1 MWIMTT
7 YQIKAHRLVTFLHSP
22 IGALTNFIL
31 LFLYSLY
38 AAVTGGLI
46 QTDDTWFV
54 QVASRLLEGDV
65 LYRQVYFGITPL
77 SIYITGALA
86 RLFGAEVLIL
96 KVIIALCFSVTCLLT
111 YHTAQKLDLRRFDA
125 VLVLLFL
132 LAYLPFDLRYGVP
145 YTPMA
150 SMFLLMTFSATLS
163 WRNSLEGA
171 TREGGFEPLWVLLGV
186 AGACAGFGFTSKQN
200 IGLYTLAA
208 LISAILVIHLEMK
221 TRIRELFWAFSIAL
235 GACLLTAGIIH
246 LPILWNGSLGRY
258 LEYGFL
264 NKGFYLVAGRISYF
278 GRLGEVVR
286 LALSPTS
293 LRDLLTVYLGV
304 QYLIPFLTF
313 GALGY
318 ALLSGDPGDRSLLI
332 VVLLFALAAIAD
344 VYPNAARSHVQNALP
359 TLLIGLAF
367 ALRQTRI
374 NLSARFTLVLRSGL
388 VLWATIGI
396 FALVLQPIRWMAS
409 GEYVFSRLPNFRA
422 VLLQKSFLEE
432 TQVNTDRLVRAA
444 GENPT
449 FLFIQRASYYYL
461 VTGLENPT
469 PYDLPLV
476 PALGLYGESEI
487 IAAIEGGDIK
497 FVCMQQLGK
506 HPRKPLQLEGYV
518 LNNMG
523 EVRKLKLCTLYER
536 RPD

>member
-1 MWIMTT
+1 MTT
-7 YQIKAHRLVTFLHSP
+7 YQIKAHRLAGFLHSP
-22 IGALTNFIL
+22 IGALTSFIL
-31 LFLYSLY
+31 LFLYGLY

-77 SIYITGALA
+77 SIYVTGALA

-96 KVIIALCFSVTCLLT
+96 KVIIAFCFSVTCLLT
-111 YHTAQKLDLRRFDA
+111 YRTARKLDLGRFDA

-171 TREGGFEPLWVLLGV
+171 TREEGSKPHWVLLGV

-208 LISAILVIHLEMK
+208 LIPAILVIHLEMK
-221 TRIRELFWAFSIAL
+221 SRGRELFWAFSITL
-235 GACLLTAGIIH
+235 GAYLFTAGIIH
-246 LPILWNGSLGRY
+246 LPILWNGSLGKF

-264 NKGFYLVAGRISYF
+264 NKGIYLVAGRISYLE
-278 GRLGEVVR
+278 RLGEVVR
-286 LALSPTS
+286 LALSPAS

-313 GALGY
+313 GALVC
-318 ALLSGDPGDRSLLI
+318 ALLLGDPGYRSLMI
-332 VVLLFALAAIAD
+332 VVLLFALAAVAE
-344 VYPNAARSHVQNALP
+344 VYPNAARSHVQNAIP

-367 ALRQTRI
+367 ALRHIHI
-374 NLSARFTLVLRSGL
+374 NLSDRFALVLRSGL
-388 VLWATIGI
+388 ILWATIGI
-396 FALVLQPIRWMAS
+396 LALVLQPIRWMAS

-432 TQVNTDRLVRAA
+432 TQVNVDRLVRAV
-444 GENPT
+444 GENPA
-449 FLFIQRASYYYL
+449 FLFIQRAGYYYL

-487 IAAIEGGDIK
+487 IDTIEMGEIEY
-497 FVCMQQLGK
+497 VCLQPLGN

-523 EVRKLKLCTLYER
+523 KVRKLKLCTLYER
-536 RPD
+536 RSD